1 MSLVIYSLGHCSDRP
16 GFPETCQELYPALGI
31 FFIAVLGGTAVLAQ
45 LPSVAAAALQSAPQ
59 SAICSTSFR

>member
-1 MSLVIYSLGHCSDRP
+1 MSLVIFSLAHCSDRP

-45 LPSVAAAALQSAPQ
+45 LPPVAAAA
-59 SAICSTSFR
+59 